1 MAGFSLRQLVRENK
15 GFIALMLGMAVF
27 RLGYADYYLVPSASM
42 YPTLREGDRI
52 ICQRTAYDLKVPLT
66 DIILKQ
72 LNDPQRGDIVTFSSP
87 EDGTRLIKRLI
98 ALPGD
103 TVEMRG
109 EELLINGKPAQYE
122 ALNLNNPDQLT
133 PQREYPGKQ
142 QVYREKIGDHSH
154 LMIVMPEREALRS
167 FGPVKVPEGQYMML
181 GDNRDNSKDS
191 RFIGFVP
198 RENITG
204 RVERVMFS
212 LNADN
217 NWMPR
222 MDRFGASLKDHS

>member
-1 MAGFSLRQLVRENK
+1 
-15 GFIALMLGMAVF
+15 
-27 RLGYADYYLVPSASM
+27 
-42 YPTLREGDRI
+42 
-52 ICQRTAYDLKVPLT
+52 
-66 DIILKQ
+66 
-72 LNDPQRGDIVTFSSP
+72 
-87 EDGTRLIKRLI
+87 
-98 ALPGD
+98 
-103 TVEMRG
+103 
-109 EELLINGKPAQYE
+109 
-122 ALNLNNPDQLT
+122 
-133 PQREYPGKQ
+133 
-142 QVYREKIGDHSH
+142 
-154 LMIVMPEREALRS
+154 
-167 FGPVKVPEGQYMML
+167 VKVPEGQYMML